1 MPANIRTG
9 VSLTSIHG
17 GSSMQKRNGDTVDAR
32 LCKSESRC
40 SSVHKDACQDII
52 SGSTTT
58 TNNLKGDTCAE
69 VEWSSYI
76 FTSGFNPCCAPPR
89 KSRWMGRRA
98 GWTWG
103 QTQSRG

>member
-40 SSVHKDACQDII
+40 SSVHKDACQ
-52 SGSTTT
+52 
-58 TNNLKGDTCAE
+58 A
-69 VEWSSYI
+69 
-76 FTSGFNPCCAPPR
+76 
-89 KSRWMGRRA
+89 
-98 GWTWG
+98 
-103 QTQSRG
+103 